1 MDCSAGLSDELE
13 HERLGRMSVAV
24 ERVPF
29 LIPFLFDGMAELSR
43 RILMGSFWL
52 AAGEV
57 LFAEVLVTPTGVSK
71 GCG

>member
-1 MDCSAGLSDELE
+1 MGEFQPFCYFFGDVWPASVIFLSFLWN
-13 HERLGRMSVAV
+13 GRVV
-24 ERVPF
+24 E
-29 LIPFLFDGMAELSR
+29 
-43 RILMGSFWL
+43 RILMGAFRL